1 PLGLQVSSL
10 QDTPELLGF
19 LRNSSD
25 PPPPPPPL
33 HRHKRSVSTAESSNP
48 KTLNCTN
55 ISCLKITCVVGRL
68 DRGQSAVVRIRSR
81 LWAHT
86 FLQRR
91 NNPYILNSTVSFM
104 VITVPYLVQPS
115 TLSQHTTSMGTPVL
129 WGTPDVSFAVPL
141 WVIILAILLG
151 LLVLAMLTLAL
162 WKLGFFERARPPAED
177 DVSDQEKLTSDQ
189 TADA

>member
-1 PLGLQVSSL
+1 ISTL

-19 LRNSSD
+19 LRNTSS
-25 PPPPPPPL
+25 PP
-33 HRHKRSVSTAESSNP
+33 HRHKRSISTAQDYSN

-55 ISCLKITCVVGRL
+55 VSCLKIMCVVGRL
-68 DRGQSAVVRIRSR
+68 DRGQSAVVKIRSR

-91 NNPYILNSTVSFM
+91 NDPYILNSTVSFA
-104 VITVPYLVQPS
+104 V
-115 TLSQHTTSMGTPVL
+115 TSMPYRIQPATLPQHRSAMGTLVL

-151 LLVLAMLTLAL
+151 LLVLAILTLAM
-162 WKLGFFERARPPAED
+162 WKCGFFDRARPPAD
-177 DVSDQEKLTSDQ
+177 DDISDQEKLTSDQ
-189 TADA
+189 TGDA